1 MNTSTIHHLSHEQ
14 LCDILLAHSPEQI
27 VDQTE
32 GQTSPALEAAHDH
45 LRSCLMCSSELEGLR
60 RSLVVFRQAASS
72 YAEHV
77 YARPA
82 VYRASIAPAPR
93 FRSHVLYWATAAAL
107 AIAVALPFSLRHQ
120 STPATQPVAATVT
133 TTPHNT
139 QSDEALLDSI
149 DQDLSADVPAA
160 MQPLADPTGTA
171 ASSSAQRK
179 N

>member
-1 MNTSTIHHLSHEQ
+1 MNPSTNHLTHEQ
-14 LCDILLAHSPEQI
+14 LCDLLLAHSPAHSEAEEQA
-27 VDQTE
+27 T
-32 GQTSPALEAAHDH
+32 PAIEAAEDH
-45 LRSCLMCSSELEGLR
+45 LRNCLTCSSELEGLR
-60 RSLVVFRQAASS
+60 RSLLTFRQAASS
-72 YAEHV
+72 YAENV

-82 VYRASIAPAPR
+82 MYCASIAPSPR

-120 STPATQPVAATVT
+120 STPAPLPVTATVT

-171 ASSSAQRK
+171 TSSSTQRK